1 MADVFLSDGRFLI
14 RHEGGVRQQLVTCN
28 VRGRDVE
35 SFVAEASRR
44 VQQLAFP
51 LDVTYSF
58 TGAHELNRPRNENCC
73 CWARPLV
80 HVSCSSCGWHSARA
94 KDAPRPC

>member
-1 MADVFLSDGRFLI
+1 MTRASEPPEDRLQLKQVADVFLSDGRFLI

-44 VQQLAFP
+44 VQQLP
-51 LDVTYSF
+51 LPPDVTYSF
-58 TGAHELNRPRNENCC
+58 T
-73 CWARPLV
+73 ARMN
-80 HVSCSSCGWHSARA
+80 
-94 KDAPRPC
+94 